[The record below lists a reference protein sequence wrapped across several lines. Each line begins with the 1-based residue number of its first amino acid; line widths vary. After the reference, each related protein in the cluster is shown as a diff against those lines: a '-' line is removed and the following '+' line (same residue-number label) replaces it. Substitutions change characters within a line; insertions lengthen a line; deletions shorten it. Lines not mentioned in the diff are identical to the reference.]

1 MAYNSRKNKRK
12 VKGDKMSKQSKL
24 FGEDEEIK
32 KVEKL
37 DLKTAENIAST
48 IASLVDAWCQ
58 KIEVVGSIRRKR
70 PEIHD
75 IDLVVLTYEDEHD
88 EHWKGLKDSMI
99 TFAGVKVV
107 LNGDEIF
114 RTLMPLEGGEWVQVD
129 FYRAKPETYG
139 IHKLIRTGSAEHNV
153 YLAKLAIK
161 KGMRL
166 QYSKGLMKDGEVI
179 AGKNESDVLHGLGLP
194 WIPPELREIISGKP
208 AWEGKV

>member
-1 MAYNSRKNKRK
+1 VSQK
-12 VKGDKMSKQSKL
+12 KL
-24 FGEDEEIK
+24 FEEDEEIK

-37 DLKTAENIAST
+37 DLKTAENIAG
-48 IASLVDAWCQ
+48 IVVSLVDAWCE

-75 IDLVVLTYEDEHD
+75 VDFVVQTYEDEHN
-88 EHWKGLKDSMI
+88 EHWKGLKDTMMS
-99 TFAGVKVV
+99 FAGAKVM
-107 LNGDEIF
+107 LNGDEVF
-114 RTLMPLEGGEWVQVD
+114 RSLLPFEGKWVQVD

-166 QYSKGLMKDGEVI
+166 QYSKGLVRNGEVI

-194 WIPPELREIISGKP
+194 WIPPELREIVAGKP
-208 AWEGKV
+208 AWEESKV

>member
-1 MAYNSRKNKRK
+1 VSQK
-12 VKGDKMSKQSKL
+12 KL
-24 FGEDEEIK
+24 FEEEEIK

-37 DLKTAENIAST
+37 DLKTAENIAGMV
-48 IASLVDAWCQ
+48 ISLVDAWCQ

-75 IDLVVLTYEDEHD
+75 VDFVVLTYEDEHN

-99 TFAGVKVV
+99 TFAGAKVV

-114 RTLMPLEGGEWVQVD
+114 RTLMPLGEWIQVD

-166 QYSKGLMKDGEVI
+166 QYSKGLMRNGEVI

-194 WIPPELREIISGKP
+194 WIEPYLREIINGKP